1 MPYKRTERE
10 VGTEMN
16 YIVYAVVA
24 LVAYSVVPPLADLA
38 TEEIPSN
45 TAALISNSVLVVA
58 AVAVVTYTGEWD
70 ASNLTG
76 KHAAYAYG
84 AGVFLAVGILA
95 YYRALELGPVSVV
108 VPVFGMFI
116 VGSAA
121 VGVVF
126 LDESLTARK
135 VVGVALAVVAV
146 YLVSVEP

>member
-1 MPYKRTERE
+1 
-10 VGTEMN
+10 MN
-16 YIVYAVVA
+16 YVVYAVVA
-24 LVAYSVVPPLADLA
+24 LLAYSLVPPLADLA

-58 AVAVVTYTGEWD
+58 AVAVVAYTGEWET
-70 ASNLTG
+70 SNLTG
-76 KHAAYAYG
+76 RHAVYAYT

-108 VPVFGMFI
+108 VPIFGMFI

-121 VGVVF
+121 VGVALF
-126 LDESLTARK
+126 GESVTLRK
-135 VVGVALAVVAV
+135 IVGVVLAVVAV

>member
-1 MPYKRTERE
+1 MK
-10 VGTEMN
+10 

-24 LVAYSVVPPLADLA
+24 LVAYSVVPPLVDLA

-58 AVAVVTYTGEWD
+58 ALAVVAYTGEWD

-76 KHAAYAYG
+76 AHAVYAYA

-95 YYRALELGPVSVV
+95 YYRALEVGPVSVV

-121 VGVVF
+121 VGVFF

-135 VVGVALAVVAV
+135 IVGVALAVVAV

>member
-1 MPYKRTERE
+1 
-10 VGTEMN
+10 MN
-16 YIVYAVVA
+16 YVVYAFVA
-24 LVAYSVVPPLADLA
+24 LVAYSLVPPLVDLA

-45 TAALISNSVLVVA
+45 TAALISNSILVVVA
-58 AVAVVTYTGEWD
+58 LTAVVYAGEWD

-76 KHAAYAYG
+76 RHAVYAYA

-108 VPVFGMFI
+108 VPIFGMFI

-121 VGVVF
+121 VGVAF

>member
-1 MPYKRTERE
+1 MKD
-10 VGTEMN
+10 MN

-24 LVAYSVVPPLADLA
+24 LVAYSIVPPLVDLA

-45 TAALISNSVLVVA
+45 TAALISNSVLVTVALA
-58 AVAVVTYTGEWD
+58 AVVYTGEWD
-70 ASNLTG
+70 SSNLTG
-76 KHAAYAYG
+76 RHAVYVCG

-95 YYRALELGPVSVV
+95 YYRALELGSVSVV
-108 VPVFGMFI
+108 VPIFGMFI

-121 VGVVF
+121 VGVAF

-135 VVGVALAVVAV
+135 ILGVALAIVAV

>member
-1 MPYKRTERE
+1 
-10 VGTEMN
+10 MN
-16 YIVYAVVA
+16 YVVYAVVA
-24 LVAYSVVPPLADLA
+24 LLAYSLVPPLVDLA

-45 TAALISNSVLVVA
+45 TAALISNAVLVTVA
-58 AVAVVTYTGEWD
+58 AAAVVYTGEWD

-76 KHAAYAYG
+76 RHAVYVYI

-108 VPVFGMFI
+108 VPIFGMFI

-121 VGVVF
+121 VGVALF
-126 LDESLTARK
+126 DESVTLRK
-135 VVGVALAVVAV
+135 VLGVGLAVVAV